1 MANTPT
7 NIKAVQAIDGID
19 NADGLAGI
27 LSAVLA
33 QTSAIQAAD
42 NAIDQK
48 ANNLMAAALVVVA
61 LFGTQLTNG
70 KGQWQWPIVVA
81 VTIMVSTVFL
91 VLYLTRSQQYSG
103 AVVDL
108 KQHRE
113 YFSKNDTLLLAQ
125 LIEDAN
131 FANEQNEII
140 LVSKNFFFRVTTFVF
155 LFGFGVGIVALFM
168 VT

>member
-1 MANTPT
+1 MANTT
-7 NIKAVQAIDGID
+7 QNNKGVQAIDGLD

-27 LSAVLA
+27 LSAVLT
-33 QTSAIQAAD
+33 QTSAVQAAD

-61 LFGTQLTNG
+61 LFGTQLTDG
-70 KGQWQWPIVVA
+70 KGYWQWPIVVA
-81 VTIMVSTVFL
+81 VAIMVSTVFL

-113 YFSKNDTLLLAQ
+113 YFNKNDTLLLAQ

-131 FANEQNEII
+131 FANEQNETI
-140 LVSKNFFFRVTTFVF
+140 LVGKNLFFRITTFVF
-155 LFGFGVGIVALFM
+155 LFGFGAGIIALFM
-168 VT
+168 VN